1 MVSFFEA
8 IFFWGR
14 GVSLRGTHSPSQ
26 NRDYMSQK
34 DGTMILPVTANLKEI
49 AKQGRSYPWIK
60 PEVCLRCRSCALW
73 GHGFVGAFFDG
84 CSEALMLRRYRCPE
98 CGCVIKLKPKGYFR
112 RFQAT
117 IEAIRFAIECRL
129 RTGRWPVGCSC
140 SRCRHWLR
148 GLKRQALAHLG
159 VEWLGQLVWG
169 FDRLIE
175 MGKIPVSRAI

>member
-1 MVSFFEA
+1 M
-8 IFFWGR
+8 
-14 GVSLRGTHSPSQ
+14 SLRGTHSPSQ